1 MKAENSKILGIVK
14 ELLSNSLS
22 SQANE
27 IDIKIR
33 KIDGETSI
41 EIIDNGKGMDKTT
54 LEDIKRTLNQPF
66 RGDMRSYYQGLVGHS
81 SEDSGLNL
89 VGLLVDKAQVESSPD
104 GTRIL
109 VKRNRI

>member
-1 MKAENSKILGIVK
+1 MKTENNKILGIVK

-22 SQANE
+22 SQASDIN
-27 IDIKIR
+27 IKIC

-41 EIIDNGKGMDKTT
+41 EIIDNGRGMDKAT

-81 SEDSGLNL
+81 SEESGLNL
-89 VGLLVDKAQVESSPD
+89 VGLLIDKVEVESSPE

-109 VKRNRI
+109 VKRNR